1 MKSTE
6 IKVLVLGG
14 NGFVGNEIVRQLMQM
29 NHVTPLIGS
38 RTLGDKIVQG
48 VAALKID
55 STNLLELKDGLKGVD
70 AVINCV
76 TGDATTITQGAQL
89 LCHAAALSGM
99 PKIIHLSSQSVY
111 GTQTGIISEN
121 TPLHDDLGWYGH
133 AKIAAEYAIEDYGR
147 NGGKAIILRPGCISG
162 KDSPLWTERIITW
175 LKQGKLGD
183 LGASGDGWSNIVD
196 VADVAQAATKALN
209 VSLREG
215 EVKIFN
221 LSAPDSPRWNQYFVD
236 FGVSIGATP
245 IKRIS
250 NRAIKLDAYLLGIP
264 IKIIEHILKKVHI
277 KATWL
282 PHGIP
287 PSLLK
292 LFRQE
297 IKLDSTKATTELE
310 LTWTPYHIML
320 QNQTPASPKIPDKI
334 FTLPEL

>member
-6 IKVLVLGG
+6 TKVLVLGG
-14 NGFVGNEIVRQLMQM
+14 NGFVGREIVHQLRQM

-38 RTLGDKIVQG
+38 RTLNDKTFQD

-55 STNLLELKDGLKGVD
+55 STNLLELKDGLKEIDV
-70 AVINCV
+70 VINCV
-76 TGDATTITQGAQL
+76 TGDATTITQGTQM
-89 LCHAAALSGM
+89 LCQAATLSGM

-111 GTQTGIISEN
+111 GTQTGVISEN
-121 TPLHDDLGWYGH
+121 TPLRDDLGWYGH
-133 AKIAAEYAIEDYGR
+133 AKITAEYAVKDYGK

-209 VSLREG
+209 ISLLEG

-236 FGVSIGATP
+236 LGVSIGATP

-250 NRAIKLDAYLLGIP
+250 DSAIKFDAYILGIP
-264 IKIIEHILKKVHI
+264 IKIIEHIFKKVHI

-282 PHGIP
+282 PQGIP

-292 LFRQE
+292 LFKQE
-297 IKLDSTKATTELE
+297 IKLDSTKATIELALE
-310 LTWTPYHIML
+310 WTPYHFML
-320 QNQTPASPKIPDKI
+320 QNQTPASPQIPR
-334 FTLPEL
+334 

>member
-38 RTLGDKIVQG
+38 RTFGGKIAQG
-48 VAALKID
+48 VATLKID
-55 STNLLELKDGLKGVD
+55 STNLLELKDGLKEVD
-70 AVINCV
+70 VVINCV
-76 TGDATTITQGAQL
+76 TGDSTTITQGAQL

-111 GTQTGIISEN
+111 GTQTGVISEKN
-121 TPLHDDLGWYGH
+121 PLRDDLGWYGN
-133 AKIAAEYAIEDYGR
+133 AKIAAEYAVEDYGK

-162 KDSPLWTERIITW
+162 KNSPLWTERIIAW

-209 VSLREG
+209 VSLLEG

-236 FGVSIGATP
+236 LGVSIGATP

-250 NRAIKLDAYLLGIP
+250 NKAIKIDSYIFGIP
-264 IKIIEHILKKVHI
+264 LKIIEHIFKKAHI
-277 KATWL
+277 KARWI
-282 PHGIP
+282 PQGIP

-292 LFRQE
+292 LFKQD
-297 IKLDSTKATTELE
+297 IKLDSTKATTEFA

-320 QNQTPASPKIPDKI
+320 QNEIPTSLKIPR
-334 FTLPEL
+334 